1 MMKPSVASLYQ
12 AVELQQEIPPLLIG
26 ERANANG
33 SKKFRELLLAD
44 DYQACLR
51 IAQDQE
57 EKGAQVIDL
66 CTAYAGRVDS
76 PANF

>member
-1 MMKPSVASLYQ
+1 MKPSVASLYQ

-44 DYQACLR
+44 DYQSCLK
-51 IAQDQE
+51 IALEQE
-57 EKGAQVIDL
+57 AKGAHIIDL
-66 CTAYAGRVDS
+66 CTA
-76 PANF
+76 